1 MMMPQ
6 QIDHE
11 ASYSGRQMKTL
22 NSPLRRN
29 SALNHRL
36 QGIIRDSDAAAV
48 IVPHAMQDLLL
59 SETRKRR
66 QAEGIAIAKKSGIYT
81 GRKPDLKRR
90 EVIRTLRKQSLSYQ
104 KIAEMTG
111 CSVATVYRAVN
122 EK

>member
-48 IVPHAMQDLLL
+48 IVPHAMQELLL
-59 SETRKRR
+59 KIALQNARDDYETRKRR

-90 EVIRTLRKQSLSYQ
+90 EVIRTLRKQSLS
-104 KIAEMTG
+104 
-111 CSVATVYRAVN
+111 
-122 EK
+122 